1 MEVCRR
7 YGAEAAR
14 GQRMTFRVAL
24 ESLKLDYSLRPEHK
38 TFQLLLREAAIG
50 LVLEE
55 EGVASLMEVPDHSG
69 SDRGQEVRSSKGNTP
84 R

>member
-1 MEVCRR
+1 
-7 YGAEAAR
+7 
-14 GQRMTFRVAL
+14 MTFRVAL
-24 ESLKLDYSLRPEHK
+24 ASLKSDFSLQPEHK

-55 EGVASLMEVPDHSG
+55 EGVASLMEVPDHSR
-69 SDRGQEVRSSKGNTP
+69 SDRGREVRLSKGDTP